1 MKKSTIYYTLIIIII
16 VVAIIGI
23 ELYSGVYPPF
33 SVVESYSME
42 HSNYWQPG
50 IIDEGSIVFVKK
62 VNSINDIKTYV
73 TGRSSDYRTYGEYG
87 NVILYHDGPRIIIHR
102 AMFYL
107 EWNQEKP
114 VILGYNNQS
123 WIKIYN
129 NDVIVLYNIGYAH
142 RNLMINVS
150 RYIGDSGFITAGDHN
165 VATIPKDSI
174 YYNKTYNAYC
184 ATDQTLFNIK
194 PVTLNQI
201 VGVAYG
207 DIPWFGLYKLNILRL
222 EGKWP
227 EIYADHVPR
236 YSYLYLYTTTTII
249 LILIFM
255 PYGKISRSLR
265 KK

>member
-1 MKKSTIYYTLIIIII
+1 MRRRVAYYALIIIII
-16 VVAIIGI
+16 IIAIISI

-73 TGRSSDYRTYGEYG
+73 AGKISDYRTYGEYG

-107 EWNQEKP
+107 AWNGTRP
-114 VILGYNNQS
+114 VILGYDNQS

-129 NDVIVLYNIGYAH
+129 DIIILKNVGYAH

-150 RYIGDSGFITAGDHN
+150 RYVGDSGFITAGDHN
-165 VATIPKDSI
+165 VATLPKDSI

-184 ATDQTLFNIK
+184 ATDQTLFNIE
-194 PVTLNQI
+194 PVKLNQI

-227 EIYADHVPR
+227 AIYADHVPKN
-236 YSYLYLYTTTTII
+236 SYLYLYTSTLIV
-249 LILIFM
+249 LILIFT
-255 PYGKISRSLR
+255 PYGRIVKAIR